1 MALAR
6 EHFKKRP
13 RPRRRAEDAGEASVR
28 ERILSAAFAAFMERG
43 YSGAS
48 TLEIAT
54 RAKVSKRELYALV
67 GSKQDMLVACI
78 AERSAR
84 MRLAPA
90 ERPAVRDR
98 ESLTR
103 VLQALGTRLLGEVS
117 DPTVI
122 ATFRLAIAE
131 AKQAPEVARVLEAQA
146 RRPNR
151 AGLEEILKEACA
163 AGVLRGDPAEIAER
177 FVALLWGDLLVAL
190 LLRTAERPGPAELKR
205 RAAGAVA
212 DLLRLFG

>member
-1 MALAR
+1 MR
-6 EHFKKRP
+6 K
-13 RPRRRAEDAGEASVR
+13 
-28 ERILSAAFAAFMERG
+28 RILSAAFAAFMERG

-67 GSKQDMLVACI
+67 GSKEDMLVACI

-98 ESLTR
+98 DSLTR
-103 VLQALGTRLLGEVS
+103 VLQALGARLLGEVS
-117 DPTVI
+117 DSTVI
-122 ATFRLAIAE
+122 GTFRLAIAE

-151 AGLEEILKEACA
+151 AALEEILEEARA
-163 AGVLRGDPAEIAER
+163 AGILRGEAAEIAER
-177 FVALLWGDLLVAL
+177 FVAMLWGDLLMAL
-190 LLRTAERPGPAELKR
+190 LLRTAQRPSSSELKR
-205 RAAGAVA
+205 RAAGAVG
-212 DLLRLFG
+212 DLLRLYGQ